1 MQDTDKAD
9 ASLGFLPACGV
20 DAARF
25 APLVLFTIYT
35 ILGRAVAGNLPWPAN
50 TASVCQKPNPGNL
63 VMLEISPKGNACSLL
78 YTGDTQALQA
88 DLEIL
93 LMICTMKENRHPIP

>member
-1 MQDTDKAD
+1 M
-9 ASLGFLPACGV
+9 S
-20 DAARF
+20 RI
-25 APLVLFTIYT
+25 FTIFT
-35 ILGRAVAGNLPWPAN
+35 IFKISKMLGEVSGYRASSWVVSKTVL
-50 TASVCQKPNPGNL
+50 VCQKPNPGNL